1 MRWGR
6 GSTRCKTVP
15 RVRTSLDTKM
25 FPRDKVRSVIQ
36 IVVNETTK
44 KATNKTTNKTTN

>member
-36 IVVNETTK
+36 IVVNESRGQEL
-44 KATNKTTNKTTN
+44 